1 MGSLVAELAEKLSSA
16 TNNFDIDEGTIY
28 VNTSADT
35 VAIGGTSPD
44 GKFSIHQSASADIL
58 NLYDG
63 TTAVFTVL
71 DGGNVGVGTTAPDQ
85 LLVSAGT
92 GNVIN
97 KIEAYTTTAAQGP
110 SLILARSNNG
120 TLGTQTAVDAEDLLG
135 GVYFQGSSGTA
146 FATGPN
152 ILAYADET
160 WSGTAS
166 GSTLRFFTTDN
177 TTTTSDERMR
187 IDHNG
192 KVGIGTTAP
201 AANLHIFTETDET
214 DEGTDAVLTLGSNTS
229 GKMRMYFGV
238 NDAGNYTYIGSV
250 ESGTA
255 YRYLTLQPN
264 GGQVGIG
271 TTAPEEFLHIESGGA
286 TNLLLESISGG
297 GGTTL
302 AHFKNVSK
310 QFSIGVVGDGSHSLA
325 DTDFVIE
332 DTTANAPRLT
342 INDTGNI
349 GIGALPLAT
358 HTDEVSLRVG
368 GLGMFNA
375 PKAATAGKSIRMS
388 NNVQLDT
395 DDSYEY
401 IITDEASMYSQ
412 YGGAHRFYVAASGTA
427 GTDIT
432 FTQPAYID
440 STGDI
445 RAHDKFGIWSGAT
458 TVSANTWKDLFRA
471 GSTFA
476 GTLYIMWTGG
486 SLEHSLIV
494 HLTASYYRYEV
505 SIAGE
510 DSSGS
515 ADGAGYLSPEVQ
527 CVTHSGSEEKLQFRV
542 TGAATTRYVFVGMVL
557 GTWVDMT

>member
-1 MGSLVAELAEKLSSA
+1 
-16 TNNFDIDEGTIY
+16 
-28 VNTSADT
+28 
-35 VAIGGTSPD
+35 
-44 GKFSIHQSASADIL
+44 
-58 NLYDG
+58 
-63 TTAVFTVL
+63 
-71 DGGNVGVGTTAPDQ
+71 GNVGIGAAP
-85 LLVSAGT
+85 LATYSTLTSLRIG
-92 GNVIN
+92 GNALI
-97 KIEAYTTTAAQGP
+97 QGV
-110 SLILARSNNG
+110 
-120 TLGTQTAVDAEDLLG
+120 TAVGASNSLEIGHNTHYDTDNSWEYISTDEASRYTQFSGDHVFFG
-135 GVYFQGSSGTA
+135 AASGTA
-146 FATGPN
+146 GDDISWTEA
-152 ILAYADET
+152 
-160 WSGTAS
+160 
-166 GSTLRFFTTDN
+166 LR
-177 TTTTSDERMR
+177 
-187 IDHNG
+187 IKVNG
-192 KVGIGTTAP
+192 KVGIGTSSP

-214 DEGTDAVLTLGSNTS
+214 DEGTDVALTLGSNTS
-229 GKMRMYFGV
+229 GKMRMYMGV

-332 DTTANAPRLT
+332 DTTANSPRFI
-342 INDTGNI
+342 INDTGNV

-368 GLGMFNA
+368 GLGMINA
-375 PKAATAGKSIRMS
+375 PKASTAGKSIRMS

-440 STGDI
+440 SSGLRINSIEKFENITDTSTKTFTTGMNSSAMQLLIALANGGNHFLTFIPWGGGGVSYWWYFMHPGLCDSAGNNLSSAGVSWVNGVDCHVRTRGTDQVTLRI
-445 RAHDKFGIWSGAT
+445 QISSGGGILTVYRTAHNS
-458 TVSANTWKDLFRA
+458 
-471 GSTFA
+471 GSTA
-476 GTLYIMWTGG
+476 TYNLY
-486 SLEHSLIV
+486 L
-494 HLTASYYRYEV
+494 YRLPHY
-505 SIAGE
+505 
-510 DSSGS
+510 
-515 ADGAGYLSPEVQ
+515 
-527 CVTHSGSEEKLQFRV
+527 
-542 TGAATTRYVFVGMVL
+542 
-557 GTWVDMT
+557 

>member
-412 YGGAHRFYVAASGTA
+412 YNGEHRFYTAASGTA
-427 GTDIT
+427 GNDIT
-432 FTQPAYID
+432 FNYPVYID

-494 HLTASYYRYEV
+494 HLTASYYRYE
-505 SIAGE
+505 ITTTG
-510 DSSGS
+510 
-515 ADGAGYLSPEVQ
+515 ADGDAYLTPEVQ
-527 CVTHSGSEEKLQFRV
+527 FVTHSGSEEKLQFRV